1 MCLLPLRKINS
12 EDLASSLGFPGGSVV
27 KNPLVMQQTQETL
40 VRFLGLEDPLKESMA
55 TTPDTA
61 PSSRLPPDQQP
72 ARLVPF
78 ASLETQDKINL
89 WDVYVSRGKLIIYS
103 KSEQLSWA
111 TAIHE

>member
-1 MCLLPLRKINS
+1 MPRNGAPALP
-12 EDLASSLGFPGGSVV
+12 PY
-27 KNPLVMQQTQETL
+27 
-40 VRFLGLEDPLKESMA
+40 
-55 TTPDTA
+55 TA

-72 ARLVPF
+72 AYLVPL

-89 WDVYVSRGKLIIYS
+89 WDVYVPRGKLIIYS